1 MEGFS
6 SMKKVH
12 LEIEYKT
19 LLTKSEYKRL
29 LPEFEDTEP
38 IQQTN
43 YYIDTQKLD
52 MKNNRFSLRVR
63 TLIDKA
69 ELTLKIPQ
77 KVGNQ
82 EYNQSLT
89 LSEAE
94 SLLADFQLPA
104 GQIFDIIS
112 KEDIPINQLKVW
124 GQLTTKRYEK
134 QTSIG
139 LMALDENT
147 YNGNIDYELE
157 VEVLNSEEGKIA
169 FDYYLKKRSI
179 QFKYASSKVARTAA
193 SIKPAK

>member
-1 MEGFS
+1 
-6 SMKKVH
+6 MKKVH

>member
-1 MEGFS
+1 MKGFS

-29 LPEFEDTEP
+29 LPEFDDVEP

-43 YYIDTQKLD
+43 YYIDTPELA
-52 MKNNRFSLRVR
+52 MKNNRFSLRIR
-63 TLIDKA
+63 TLKDMA

-89 LSEAE
+89 LLESEH
-94 SLLADFQLPA
+94 LLADFRLPA

-112 KEDIPINQLKVW
+112 KQNIPLDQLTVW
-124 GQLTTKRYEK
+124 GQLATKRYEK
-134 QTSIG
+134 QTSVG

-147 YNGNIDYELE
+147 YNGVTDYELE
-157 VEVLNSEEGKIA
+157 VEVQDSEEGKIA

-179 QFKYASSKVARTAA
+179 QFKYASSKVARTA
-193 SIKPAK
+193 SSLKTSK

>member
-1 MEGFS
+1 
-6 SMKKVH
+6 MKKVH

-179 QFKYASSKVARTAA
+179 QFKYASSKVARTAS